1 VVDVSIYKLLMQRY
15 PGAHPDKTFAE
26 LVDATELAEITRKAE
41 AMAETSLKFLTE
53 ASSSLVSSPDGRQFH
68 HRDGRKSL
76 QPSHHKNGLRSETL
90 PRLRRPVDGGGS
102 LSHPFCVTLKSQ

>member
-76 QPSHHKNGLRSETL
+76 QPSHHKTGLDLKRCRAFGVLWTGVGVS
-90 PRLRRPVDGGGS
+90 R
-102 LSHPFCVTLKSQ
+102 PFCVTLNSQ